1 MFILYLLLRTIKTRI
16 ILHYYELNVWYDKK
30 EKKEQFGEIR
40 MSVEINFFIIYC
52 QRTENQASYK
62 SQDIKEI
69 SGTGTQKIPETTY
82 IPHGSW
88 LMAHVMWPC
97 IKCEEDAHE
106 DQCLST
112 FALGQSMTYYVT
124 INDRCPW
131 KIVTLGIDRCVV
143 FMPLPSLCYLIAS
156 YCEQYLSKKIK
167 HSAEKSFKCI
177 IAQ

>member
-88 LMAHVMWPC
+88 LMSCGH
-97 IKCEEDAHE
+97 
-106 DQCLST
+106 
-112 FALGQSMTYYVT
+112 ALNARKMRTR
-124 INDRCPW
+124 IN
-131 KIVTLGIDRCVV
+131 V
-143 FMPLPSLCYLIAS
+143 
-156 YCEQYLSKKIK
+156 
-167 HSAEKSFKCI
+167 
-177 IAQ
+177 